1 MTICEMASNH
11 TTLFES
17 NLKSLEFLHR
27 GKVRDLYAVGSDKLL
42 VIQSDRLSAFDVIL
56 PDPIPEKGYVLTA
69 LSFFWFRRLGHILPN
84 HLTDV
89 EAASVVAADERPQ
102 VEGRAMVVRRL
113 TPLKIE
119 AVVRGYIIGSGWS
132 DYQKTGAVCGIK
144 LPAGLKQAE
153 KLPEPIFT
161 PATKAPI
168 GEHDENI
175 SFDEAARIVGDQ
187 GLAERVREIAIRIY
201 REAASYAETR
211 GIIIADTKFE
221 FGTDQNGALVLID
234 EVLTPDSSRFWPA
247 SEYRTGISPPSF
259 DKQFVRDWLE
269 TQPWNKK
276 APAPRLPPEVLRK
289 TSEKYQQALR
299 LLTG

>member
-1 MTICEMASNH
+1 MASNH
-11 TTLFES
+11 STLFES
-17 NLKSLEFLHR
+17 NLRSLEFLHR

-56 PDPIPEKGYVLTA
+56 PDPIPGKGHVLTA
-69 LSFFWFRRLGHILPN
+69 LSFFWFRRLAHILPN

-89 EAASVVAADERPQ
+89 EPASVVAAEEREQ
-102 VEGRAMVVRRL
+102 VEGRAMVVRKL

-119 AVVRGYIIGSGWS
+119 AVVRGHIIGSGWN
-132 DYQKTGAVCGIK
+132 DYRTTGAVCGIR
-144 LPAGLKQAE
+144 LPPGLKQAE

-175 SFDEAARIVGDQ
+175 SFDEAVRIVGDRR
-187 GLAERVREIAIRIY
+187 LAERVREIAIRIY
-201 REAASYAETR
+201 REAASYAESR
-211 GIIIADTKFE
+211 GIIIADTKLE
-221 FGTDQNGALVLID
+221 FGTDAQGALVLID

-276 APAPRLPPEVLRK
+276 APAPRLPPDILAK
-289 TSEKYQQALR
+289 TSEKYQEALR
-299 LLTG
+299 LLTV